1 VAESTSN
8 VPDPAM
14 PREMDALS
22 RAAFN
27 AAPDPLVITNF
38 DGTVVEINPRAL
50 EVLGYS
56 REELI
61 GMHPTQLLWDAN
73 PSRFEHELKS
83 LQDGNPY
90 RGEWQVR
97 RKDGSMF
104 HGEVVGRR
112 LPNNKMIGMLRD
124 LTAQKRAEQARK
136 TLENQLIQA
145 QKVQALGTLAGGIAH
160 DFNNI
165 LSVIIGNTEIAL
177 QELAPTHPAHVSL
190 EEIRKASRRGRD
202 LVRQILIFSRQQP
215 DERRVT
221 PLEEVVEE
229 SVAMLRAA
237 LPAGVTLHSDC
248 EPNTPAV
255 LANRTQLHQ
264 VLMNLCANA
273 WQSMDGREGRIDIS
287 LAGANLNGDSVPEL
301 GAGKYVRLSVTD
313 NGKGMDATTLE
324 HIFDPFFTTKEPG
337 IGTGLGLP
345 IVEVVVRSHKG
356 AIRVKSKPGV
366 GTTFDLYFPCATG
379 SVERAPEE
387 ARQPQR
393 GGSQR
398 ILYLDDEEPLM
409 FLARRSLALLGYE
422 VKGCTRPEEALEA
435 FNADPAAF
443 DLLVTDLNMPG
454 ISGLD
459 VARECLKVRKDLPV
473 MLASGYV
480 TEELRE
486 KARALG
492 IREIIYKPDLVEDLA
507 QAIHRSL
514 SQLG

>member
-1 VAESTSN
+1 MAESTSN

-38 DGTVVEINPRAL
+38 DGTVVDINPRAL

-56 REELI
+56 SEELI
-61 GMHPTQLLWDAN
+61 GMHPTQLLWDAD
-73 PSRFEHELKS
+73 PSRFEHDLKS

-97 RKDGSMF
+97 RKDGSVF
-104 HGEVVGRR
+104 DGEVVGRR
-112 LPNNKMIGMLRD
+112 LPNNRMIGMLRD
-124 LTAQKRAEQARK
+124 LTEQKRAEQARK

-165 LSVIIGNTEIAL
+165 LSAIIGNTEIAL
-177 QELAPTHPAHVSL
+177 QELEPTHPAHVSL
-190 EEIRKASRRGRD
+190 VEIRKASRRARD
-202 LVRQILIFSRQQP
+202 LIRQILIFGRQQP

-221 PLEEVVEE
+221 HLGEVVEE

-237 LPAGVTLHSDC
+237 LPAGVTLHTDC
-248 EPNTPAV
+248 EPNAPAV

-273 WQSMDGREGRIDIS
+273 WQSMEGHEGRIDVS
-287 LAGANLNGDSVPEL
+287 LAGTTLNGDSVPEL
-301 GAGKYVRLSVTD
+301 AAGEYVRLSVKD
-313 NGKGMDATTLE
+313 DGKGMDATMLE
-324 HIFDPFFTTKEPG
+324 HIFDPFFTTKKPG
-337 IGTGLGLP
+337 VGTGLGLP
-345 IVEVVVRSHKG
+345 IVAAVVRNHNG
-356 AIRVKSKPGV
+356 AVRVKSEPGV
-366 GTTFDLYFPCATG
+366 GTTFDLYFPCASG
-379 SVERAPEE
+379 RVERAPEE
-387 ARQPQR
+387 APQLQR
-393 GGSQR
+393 GRSQR

-409 FLARRSLALLGYE
+409 FLARRFLALLGYE
-422 VKGCTRPEEALEA
+422 VKGCTRPEEALAA
-435 FNADPAAF
+435 FHADPAAF

-454 ISGLD
+454 TSGLD
-459 VARECLKVRKDLPV
+459 VASECLKVRKDLPV
-473 MLASGYV
+473 ALVSGYV

-492 IREIIYKPDLVEDLA
+492 IREVIYKPDLVEDLA
-507 QAIHRSL
+507 QSIHRL
-514 SQLG
+514 LNELG